1 MRNNIENKINI
12 EEKILENKKNYENNN
27 IPENVKN
34 SEDVKNSENVKNSED
49 VMNSENV
56 KNSKNAKN
64 SENVMNSENAKN
76 SANEKSG
83 MVKDNLGNIVLE
95 KIRDSECVLVGIGE
109 EFGESIGTWEESSEY
124 SVFKERVSSE
134 TEQQWMQPFAEE
146 LYVRGC
152 KGNRVRRA
160 YKILEE
166 LLDGKNYFI
175 VSVRTDDYIYDTA
188 LKQGNIVTP
197 CGGYRYLQCPQG
209 CNHIVCRREERLL
222 EGISAFLSGKGCLED
237 IKAPVCPVCGKIM
250 LYNNIKVQNYVEE
263 GYLELWNRYKKW
275 LQGTVNRKLCVLELG
290 VGMKYPSVIRW
301 PFEKIVFFNQKS
313 SFFRVH
319 SKLYQLT
326 EEISERGYKIKEKPI
341 DFLINRFV

>member
-188 LKQGNIVTP
+188 LKQ
-197 CGGYRYLQCPQG
+197 
-209 CNHIVCRREERLL
+209 CN
-222 EGISAFLSGKGCLED
+222 
-237 IKAPVCPVCGKIM
+237 PVA
-250 LYNNIKVQNYVEE
+250 L
-263 GYLELWNRYKKW
+263 
-275 LQGTVNRKLCVLELG
+275 
-290 VGMKYPSVIRW
+290 
-301 PFEKIVFFNQKS
+301 
-313 SFFRVH
+313 
-319 SKLYQLT
+319 
-326 EEISERGYKIKEKPI
+326 
-341 DFLINRFV
+341 